1 MKIPRRC
8 GAGRQACRAESH
20 LGFSVLNTFVNFL
33 LVSTVLCT
41 AAFAQN
47 DRDASIAA
55 ILSDLSATNTFPEV
69 AMSPDGK
76 RAAWVGET
84 IENGKDTGNSAIYVK
99 DLASSAAP
107 IRITA
112 GAGGKTAH
120 SERNLAWS
128 PDSKQIAFF
137 SDSEKKKQMQLYIA
151 PAAGGRAR
159 KLTSLKGF
167 MTDPQWSPDS
177 SHIAI
182 LFAENAP
189 GGGGPLEAE
198 PEETGVIGGEIF
210 NQRLT
215 VIDVTSPAAKQVS
228 PKDMHIYEYDWSPDG
243 KTFAASAAPG
253 PGDNNWWIAQLYTI
267 PLDTGKLTSIY
278 KPETQIAMPRWSTD
292 GASIGFIQGLMSDA
306 GFTGGEVY
314 TIAAAGGNAVDRTPG
329 RRSSISSIQWLSPEK
344 MLFTEVAGGSS
355 VISTFDVSSGAA
367 ERLFKGDENLAA
379 GGNIANFSAARDGKA
394 AAAVRADFHHP
405 PEVWAGAIGDWK
417 QLTQSNAAH
426 KPQWGEVRNMEWS
439 SDGAAVQGWLL
450 YPRDFDASKRYP
462 MIVSIHGGPAN
473 WNSQHWPTAS
483 FDQALLSALG
493 YFVFYPNP
501 RGSYGQGETFTRAN
515 VKDFGYGD
523 LRDIMAG
530 VDAVLKAAPVDP
542 NRLGVAGWSYGGYMT
557 MWTVTQTNRF
567 KAAVAG
573 AGISDWLSYYGENAI
588 DQWMI
593 PYFGASVY
601 DDPAVYAKSSPIT
614 FIKNVKTPTLI
625 VVGERDGECPAPQS
639 YEFWHAL
646 NTLGVPNQFV
656 VYPREGHRFRESE
669 HKRDVMERAAKWF
682 EDHLK

>member
-1 MKIPRRC
+1 MRKSF
-8 GAGRQACRAESH
+8 ACLLLAV
-20 LGFSVLNTFVNFL
+20 SVY
-33 LVSTVLCT
+33 
-41 AAFAQN
+41 AQPPS
-47 DRDASIAA
+47 DRNIRIGA
-55 ILSDLSATNTFPEV
+55 ILNQLSATNTFPEV

-76 RAAWVGET
+76 KAAWVASI
-84 IENGKDTGNSAIYVK
+84 IENGKDTGNSSIFVK
-99 DLASSAAP
+99 DVAGTAAP
-107 IRITA
+107 TRITA
-112 GAGGKTAH
+112 GTGKTAH
-120 SERNLAWS
+120 AEHNIAWS
-128 PDSKQIAFF
+128 PDSAKLAFL
-137 SDSEKKKQMQLYIA
+137 SDAEKKKQTQLYVA
-151 PAAGGRAR
+151 PVAGGRAK

-167 MTDPQWSPDS
+167 MTDVQWSRDGAS
-177 SHIAI
+177 IAM

-215 VIDVTSPAAKQVS
+215 IVDATSGAVKQVS
-228 PKDMHIYEYDWSPDG
+228 PKDMNIYEYDWSPDN
-243 KTFAASAAPG
+243 KTFAISAAPG
-253 PGDNNWWIAQLYTI
+253 PGDNNWWVAQLYTMAV
-267 PLDTGKLTSIY
+267 PVGKDDGKLNPVY

-292 GASIGFIQGLMSDA
+292 GSTIGFIEGLMSDE
-306 GFTGGEVY
+306 GFTGGEVM
-314 TIAAAGGNAVDRTPG
+314 TVSPNGGKPMNRTPG
-329 RRSSISSIQWLSPEK
+329 RRSSVSSIQWISPSK
-344 MLFTEVAGGSS
+344 MLFTEVAGGST
-355 VISTFDVSSGAA
+355 VISTFDVASGAA
-367 ERLFKGDENLAA
+367 ERLYKGDENLAA
-379 GGNIANFSAARDGKA
+379 SGNIGDFSASRDGKTA
-394 AAAVRADFHHP
+394 IAVRADFHHA
-405 PEVWAGAIGDWK
+405 PEVWAGTIGDWK
-417 QLTQSNAAH
+417 QITQSNAAQ
-426 KPQWGEVRNMEWS
+426 KVQWGEVKNVEWS

-450 YPRDFDASKRYP
+450 YPHDFDAAKTYP
-462 MIVSIHGGPAN
+462 MVVSIHGGPAS
-473 WNSQHWPTAS
+473 WNAQHWPTAS

-501 RGSYGQGETFTRAN
+501 RGSYGQGEAFTKAN

-530 VDAVLKAAPVDP
+530 VDAVLKTAPVDP

-573 AGISDWLSYYGENAI
+573 AGIANWQSYYGENAI

-601 DDPAVYAKSSPIT
+601 DDPKVYEKSSPIT